1 MQFPFQA
8 NRSESRR
15 VVVTGVGIVTA
26 LGEGWSVNAE
36 GFWSGRTAIRRVQGF
51 DVSRQRTQMAAE
63 VDVRRELPSTGL
75 SARQEGRLDRAGRML
90 LVAAVEAWKQAGWES
105 GIEVLPVV
113 LGTTSGGMALGE
125 EFYRRAAR
133 VPAGVKGQAA
143 RIIHYQPQR
152 QVLDLMDA
160 FGFRGPSTVIAN
172 ACASG
177 SNAVGEAFEQVRSG
191 RAERVLT
198 GGYDALSQ
206 LVFAGFDSLQAL
218 SPTTCRPFDAHR
230 DGLALGEGAAVLTL
244 ESLAMAERRG
254 ARVLGE
260 VVGYGAA
267 TDRHHLTQPHPKGDA
282 AVATMTEACRVAGV
296 GASEVDY
303 VNAHGTGTPLND
315 SAEAEA
321 ITRWAGVGK
330 KAPWV
335 SSTKGC
341 VGHLLGAA
349 GAVEAV
355 VCLMALQGQWLP
367 PGMPVVTPDPACGF
381 PLVPGPMPARVE
393 LVLSNSFGFGGAN
406 ASLVLRRWS

>member
-1 MQFPFQA
+1 
-8 NRSESRR
+8 
-15 VVVTGVGIVTA
+15 
-26 LGEGWSVNAE
+26 
-36 GFWSGRTAIRRVQGF
+36 
-51 DVSRQRTQMAAE
+51 
-63 VDVRRELPSTGL
+63 
-75 SARQEGRLDRAGRML
+75 
-90 LVAAVEAWKQAGWES
+90 
-105 GIEVLPVV
+105 
-113 LGTTSGGMALGE
+113 
-125 EFYRRAAR
+125 
-133 VPAGVKGQAA
+133 
-143 RIIHYQPQR
+143 
-152 QVLDLMDA
+152 
-160 FGFRGPSTVIAN
+160 
-172 ACASG
+172 
-177 SNAVGEAFEQVRSG
+177 
-191 RAERVLT
+191 
-198 GGYDALSQ
+198 
-206 LVFAGFDSLQAL
+206 
-218 SPTTCRPFDAHR
+218 
-230 DGLALGEGAAVLTL
+230 LALGEGAAVLTL

-267 TDRHHLTQPHPKGDA
+267 TDRHHLSQPHPKGDA

>member
-1 MQFPFQA
+1 MLFPFHA
-8 NRSESRR
+8 TRSDSRR
-15 VVVTGVGIVTA
+15 VVVTGAGIVTA
-26 LGEGWSVNAE
+26 LGDGWGANAE
-36 GFWSGRTAIRRVQGF
+36 GFRSGRTAFRRVQGF
-51 DVSRQRTQMAAE
+51 DVSRQRTQVAAA
-63 VDVRRELPSTGL
+63 VDVGMALPATGL
-75 SARQEGRLDRAGRML
+75 STRQEGRLDRAGRML
-90 LVAAVEAWKQAGWES
+90 LVAAVEAWKQAGWET
-105 GIEVLPVV
+105 GIEGLPVV

-125 EFYRRAAR
+125 EFFRRASGS
-133 VPAGVKGQAA
+133 PAGLRGQAA
-143 RIIHYQPQR
+143 RIVHYQPQR

-160 FGFRGPSTVIAN
+160 FGFRGASTVIAN

-177 SNAVGEAFEQVRSG
+177 SNAVGEAFEWVRSG
-191 RAERVLT
+191 RADRVLT

-218 SPTTCRPFDAHR
+218 SPTTCRLFDAHR

-244 ESLAMAERRG
+244 ESLATAERRG

-260 VVGYGAA
+260 IVGYGAA

-282 AVATMTEACRVAGV
+282 AVTTMTEACRMAGV
-296 GASEVDY
+296 GAADVDY

-321 ITRWAGVGK
+321 IVRWAGAG
-330 KAPWV
+330 ANGPWV

-355 VCLMALQGQWLP
+355 VCLMALHGQWLP
-367 PGMPVVTPDPACGF
+367 PGRPVTTPDLACGF
-381 PLVPGPMPARVE
+381 PLVPGSMAARLE
-393 LVLSNSFGFGGAN
+393 HVLSNSFGFGGAN